1 MRKAKQWIATAVC
14 AASLVAASGAHA
26 GLFDGLFGGSKA
38 GDASQ
43 SDQRTVWN
51 IHDFSSIQLV
61 PREAGAPDNRHPAV
75 LDTRTLQQL
84 LESVRIS
91 GAKGP
96 VELMTGSEADQ
107 LAEPLSQALASATS
121 GQDVLLVSSERRVR
135 NSIEPPTAVTAR
147 IFVNAEGLQL
157 VVRDARYNFYDTWRG
172 TGVTPTFRY
181 GSRNSAGS
189 AQLQSVLATSQR
201 ADWLTFPLTA
211 GMTSAIA
218 PTLVKSAASAPP
230 TSAPLQRNA
239 AFYDAQ
245 ELRLQKLK
253 SLREKDLIT
262 DQEYQQKRQE
272 ILKDM

>member
-1 MRKAKQWIATAVC
+1 
-14 AASLVAASGAHA
+14 
-26 GLFDGLFGGSKA
+26 
-38 GDASQ
+38 
-43 SDQRTVWN
+43 
-51 IHDFSSIQLV
+51 
-61 PREAGAPDNRHPAV
+61 
-75 LDTRTLQQL
+75 
-84 LESVRIS
+84 
-91 GAKGP
+91 
-96 VELMTGSEADQ
+96 MTGSEADQ

-218 PTLVKSAASAPP
+218 PTLVKSAASTPP